1 MADVQAI
8 LGNPPKPVDPLAQ
21 ISGYQQLANQVAQNQ
36 LTQQQTQ
43 NALLANQTGQQ
54 ELGQKMA
61 MRHAQVMAGL
71 LTLPEGQLAGG
82 AQKALDDEL
91 ATGQLDQQRYNV
103 LKQNIADN
111 ANNPTA
117 LKQQILSGLIGN
129 LAGPEALKA
138 LTPGLQM
145 LNIGGQEVPLQ
156 TPSQAGM
163 VGGALNIS
171 PQAGIT
177 IGGGPIINRS
187 LAPGLQDV
195 GGQIVPVGGAA
206 GSPTLTRTL
215 PPQVEDV
222 GGAKQVIG
230 GAYGTPT
237 SLTKTLTP
245 EGGVALQQQLVKNPD
260 GTYSVQSGN
269 VGQLYPGVAPKGLSV
284 GSGNYPGPQTQNI
297 PVGKTEQIAKNTDQF
312 TTDQQAVPALQTG
325 TQSLGKALDALNA
338 VATGAGT
345 EGLARMRSYAMSLAN
360 VLLPNQ
366 LQQLT
371 GGVNIQDMS
380 RAELTKYLTDY
391 ARQSGL
397 AGRSDA
403 ALESAFKANAS
414 GEINNAAAQDVV
426 RTNIGRDRQTIAA
439 TMTSNPQ
446 THNEYKQNFSNTT
459 DPRGFAWDTYT
470 EPQKQQILKE
480 VDPHNTHDT
489 PEYKKLAR
497 AIGNAQKLG
506 MLNFNKQQPANVNV
520 SAP

>member
-1 MADVQAI
+1 MADVNAI

-21 ISGYQQLANQVAQNQ
+21 ISGYQQLANQVAQNR

-237 SLTKTLTP
+237 TLTKTLTP
-245 EGGVALQQQLVKNPD
+245 EGGVTLQSQMVRNPD
-260 GTYSVQSGN
+260 GSYSVREGN

-284 GSGNYPGPQTQNI
+284 GSGNYPGPQPQNI
-297 PVGKTEQIAKNTDQF
+297 PVGTKEQIAKNTDQF
-312 TTDQQAVPALQTG
+312 TTDQQAIPALQTG
-325 TQSLGKALDALNA
+325 TQSLHKALDALNA
-338 VATGAGT
+338 VSTGAGT
-345 EGLARMRSYAMSLAN
+345 EGLARMRSYAVSLAN
-360 VLLPNQ
+360 TLLPGQ
-366 LQQLT
+366 LQQFT
-371 GGVNIQDMS
+371 QGINVQDMN
-380 RAELTKYLTDY
+380 RAQLEKYLNDY
-391 ARQSGL
+391 ARSQAT

-403 ALESAFKANAS
+403 ALEASFKSNPS
-414 GEINNAAAQDVV
+414 GSINNAFAQDAV

-446 THNEYKQNFSNTT
+446 THNAHKDEFSNQT
-459 DPRGFAWDTYT
+459 DPRGFAWDMYT
-470 EPQKQQILKE
+470 DAQKAEILKSVGPKDSE
-480 VDPHNTHDT
+480 P
-489 PEYKKLAR
+489 YKKLAR
-497 AIGNAQKLG
+497 GIGYAQKLNLSAPG
-506 MLNFNKQQPANVNV
+506 SYNQPNVNM
-520 SAP
+520 APQ